1 MICLF
6 CNRNFRKWKYH
17 SILFAVYVLLM
28 VVTYSFA
35 FHNPRMMQTT
45 SAAKFSLEVKKS
57 KTLFRVKCER
67 RKSIQKS
74 LFYLSTV
81 VMYFVHI
88 CLRLRGH
95 LSYLTNK
102 QIIGNHFKGKLAI
115 VLAMKC
121 NIAIFNNNFIFNC
134 NIQKYLIYYALLI
147 IIIYSI
153 LIMIYFID

>member
-1 MICLF
+1 MEVSLHCIWPWFVSKPYFLQT
-6 CNRNFRKWKYH
+6 KY
-17 SILFAVYVLLM
+17 ILTYRFVL
-28 VVTYSFA
+28 
-35 FHNPRMMQTT
+35 HNPRMMQIT
-45 SAAKFSLEVKKS
+45 SAAKFCLEVKKS
-57 KTLFRVKCER
+57 KTLFRVRCER

-74 LFYLSTV
+74 LFYLSIV